1 MHKDLPESD
10 GFPADFLFVGLFTNC
25 LLLFGFLNWSNRAK
39 SGTIAKKNTRPPCA
53 VAARK
58 SAGRSIDL
66 QYRVLAEK
74 LKEAAASVLPVT
86 AIVAVLCLALVR
98 VDVGLMLSFL
108 LGSGLLILG
117 MGLFTL
123 GAELSMSRI
132 GNLIGAKMTKSRKL
146 WFILAVSFL
155 LGVAITMAEPDL
167 QVLATN
173 VPAIDK
179 TVLIV
184 TVSVGVGLF
193 LMLCMVRIL
202 FSVSL
207 RLLLIVFYALL
218 FLGAFLS
225 DAGFLS
231 VAFDS
236 GGVTTGPMTVPFIMA
251 LGVGVASIRSD
262 ENAKAD
268 SFGLVALC
276 SIGPVLAVML
286 LGALYPTD
294 TQADVGM
301 VIQGVE
307 TSVELGGTY
316 LRSLP
321 TYMLEVAMA
330 LLPIFVFFLL
340 FQVFSLHLR
349 KLPLTKIILGVG
361 YTFLGLVLFLTGV
374 NVGFSPLGYVLG
386 RELVSGG
393 LSVLLIPLA
402 MLMGWFI
409 IDAEPAVHI
418 LNKQVEELT
427 SGAISAKAMGLSL
440 SVAVA
445 LANGLAMVRVLTGL
459 PILYFLVPGY
469 AIALGLSFFVPR
481 TFTAI
486 AFDSGGVASG
496 PLTAT
501 FMLPLAMGACTAL
514 GGNVMTDAFG
524 LVALVAMMPLITV
537 QVMGG
542 IYVLKSRRAEE
553 PPVLPHF
560 GENEI
565 IELWE
570 AV

>member
-1 MHKDLPESD
+1 M
-10 GFPADFLFVGLFTNC
+10 
-25 LLLFGFLNWSNRAK
+25 
-39 SGTIAKKNTRPPCA
+39 I
-53 VAARK
+53 
-58 SAGRSIDL
+58 L

-155 LGVAITMAEPDL
+155 LGVAITTAEPDL

-276 SIGPVLAVML
+276 SIGPVMAVML
-286 LGALYPTD
+286 LGAIYPTD
-294 TQADVGM
+294 TQTDVNM
-301 VIQGVE
+301 VIGGFE
-307 TSVELGGTY
+307 TTVELGGAY
-316 LRSLP
+316 LCSLP

-340 FQVFSLHLR
+340 FQVFSLRLR
-349 KLPLTKIILGVG
+349 KLPLTKIVMGVG

-386 RELVSGG
+386 KELVTSG
-393 LSVLLIPLA
+393 LSALLIPLA

-459 PILYFLVPGY
+459 PILYFLLPGY
-469 AIALGLSFFVPR
+469 AVALGLSFFVPR

-501 FMLPLAMGACTAL
+501 FMLPLAMGACTTL

-542 IYVLKSRRAEE
+542 IYVLKSRTKTDA
-553 PPVLPHF
+553 PVLPSF

>member
-1 MHKDLPESD
+1 M
-10 GFPADFLFVGLFTNC
+10 
-25 LLLFGFLNWSNRAK
+25 
-39 SGTIAKKNTRPPCA
+39 I
-53 VAARK
+53 
-58 SAGRSIDL
+58 L

-276 SIGPVLAVML
+276 SIGPVMAVML
-286 LGALYPTD
+286 LGAIYPTD

-301 VIQGVE
+301 VIGGFE
-307 TSVELGGTY
+307 TTVELGGAY
-316 LRSLP
+316 LCSLP

-340 FQVFSLHLR
+340 FQVFSLRLR
-349 KLPLTKIILGVG
+349 KLPLTKIVMGVG

-386 RELVSGG
+386 KELVTSG
-393 LSVLLIPLA
+393 LSALLIPLA

-459 PILYFLVPGY
+459 PILYFLLPGY
-469 AIALGLSFFVPR
+469 AVALGLSFFVPR

-542 IYVLKSRRAEE
+542 IYVLKSRTKTDA
-553 PPVLPHF
+553 PVLPSF

>member
-1 MHKDLPESD
+1 M
-10 GFPADFLFVGLFTNC
+10 
-25 LLLFGFLNWSNRAK
+25 
-39 SGTIAKKNTRPPCA
+39 
-53 VAARK
+53 
-58 SAGRSIDL
+58 

-155 LGVAITMAEPDL
+155 LGVAITTAEPDL

-276 SIGPVLAVML
+276 SIGPVMAVML
-286 LGALYPTD
+286 LGAIYPTD
-294 TQADVGM
+294 TQADVNM
-301 VIQGVE
+301 VIGGFE
-307 TSVELGGTY
+307 TTVELGGAY

-340 FQVFSLHLR
+340 FQVFSLRLR
-349 KLPLTKIILGVG
+349 RLPLTKIVMGVG

-386 RELVSGG
+386 KELVTSG
-393 LSVLLIPLA
+393 LSALLIPLA

-445 LANGLAMVRVLTGL
+445 LANGLAMVRVLTEL
-459 PILYFLVPGY
+459 PILYFLLPGY
-469 AIALGLSFFVPR
+469 AVALGLSFFVPR

-542 IYVLKSRRAEE
+542 IYVLKSRTKTDA
-553 PPVLPHF
+553 PVLPSF

>member
-1 MHKDLPESD
+1 M
-10 GFPADFLFVGLFTNC
+10 
-25 LLLFGFLNWSNRAK
+25 
-39 SGTIAKKNTRPPCA
+39 
-53 VAARK
+53 
-58 SAGRSIDL
+58 

-108 LGSGLLILG
+108 LGSGLLIVG

-132 GNLIGAKMTKSRKL
+132 GNLIGAKMTKSQKL
-146 WFILAVSFL
+146 WFVLGVSFL

-179 TVLIV
+179 TVLVV
-184 TVSVGVGLF
+184 TVSVGVGFF
-193 LMLCMVRIL
+193 LMLCMARIL
-202 FSVSL
+202 FSISL
-207 RLLLIVFYALL
+207 RLLLIIFYAIV
-218 FLGAFLS
+218 FIGAFLS

-268 SFGLVALC
+268 SFGLVGLC
-276 SIGPVLAVML
+276 SIGPILSVLL
-286 LGALYPTD
+286 LGAIYK
-294 TQADVGM
+294 TQPSAAEGDPSALVSST
-301 VIQGVE
+301 VD
-307 TSVELGGTY
+307 LGKDY
-316 LRSLP
+316 LHALP
-321 TYMLEVAMA
+321 EYLWEVTMA
-330 LLPIFVFFLL
+330 LLPIVVFFLI
-340 FQVFSLHLR
+340 FQVISLKLR
-349 KLPLTKIILGVG
+349 KLPFLRIMVGIL
-361 YTFLGLVLFLTGV
+361 YTYLGLVLFLTGV
-374 NVGFSPLGYVLG
+374 NVGFSPLGYALG
-386 RELVSGG
+386 AALAEGWKIY
-393 LSVLLIPLA
+393 LLAPLA

-409 IDAEPAVHI
+409 INAEPAVHT
-418 LNKQVEELT
+418 LNKQVAEL
-427 SGAISAKAMGLSL
+427 SAGAISERAMGLSL
-440 SVAVA
+440 SIAVSA
-445 LANGLAMVRVLTGL
+445 AGGLAMLRVITG
-459 PILYFLVPGY
+459 ISIMYFLVPGY
-469 AIALGLSFFVPR
+469 LTAIALSFFVPR

-501 FMLPLAMGACTAL
+501 FMLPFATGACEAL

-537 QVMGG
+537 QVMGA
-542 IYVLKSRRAEE
+542 IYVVKSRHAAET
-553 PPVLPHF
+553 PALPDF
-560 GENEI
+560 GDNEI

-570 AV
+570 AC